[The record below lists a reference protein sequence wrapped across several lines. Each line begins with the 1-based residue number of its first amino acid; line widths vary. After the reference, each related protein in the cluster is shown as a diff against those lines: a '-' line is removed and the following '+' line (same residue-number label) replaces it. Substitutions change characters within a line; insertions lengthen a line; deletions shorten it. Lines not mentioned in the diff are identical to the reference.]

1 LLNNCL
7 KDFEIL
13 YLLVLKKRSRQK
25 INNMQ
30 NKGLIKLFAI
40 LFGLVSL
47 YQLSFTFLA
56 NKVEED
62 AVSYATSK
70 GVEIDARQK
79 ATFERKYLDS
89 VANIEV
95 IDLGITTYTYND
107 LKDKE
112 MNLGLD
118 LKGGINA
125 ILQVSVK
132 EVLKSLSNDSK
143 NNVFNE
149 AILAADKAQKSDT
162 ANYLDLFFQE
172 FEKIAGTTK
181 LSDPSIFGTKA
192 LSEKITF
199 DEANVTVK
207 ETLQEEINSS
217 IITTLEVLRSRID
230 KFGVSSP
237 KIQRIGNSGR
247 IQIELPGAKDI
258 GRVTKLI
265 TSKAELQFWEVYT
278 NAEVQNYFFAA
289 NGKVAE
295 LLKENIVEEVEDP
308 SEKDDIDDLLGETKD
323 STSVNQKN
331 LFSYLFPNVAQ
342 SQQELSSLVAQ
353 AKVLDTATVND
364 LLKRKEVKA
373 LLPKEL
379 KYVKFLWD
387 YKSNKGT
394 DGSDLIGLYAI
405 KGSRNG
411 KATIEG
417 DVILDAGQEFDQLNK
432 PVVSMTM
439 NSSGTKQWAK
449 MTADNVGNFVAVVLD
464 NYVYTAPSVN
474 QAITGGNTQISG
486 GTMTIEEADDISTVL
501 KAGKLPAAA
510 RMIQAQIVGP
520 SLGQEAID
528 ASFISFGLAILLVLL
543 WMILYYGKAGV
554 YADIALVV
562 NILFIFGILA
572 SFSAV
577 LTLPGI
583 AGIILTIGMSVDA
596 NVIIF
601 ERIKEG
607 LFKKKGLKQSIDE
620 GFSVKGA
627 LSAIIDANIT
637 TLLTGI
643 ILYVFGTGPI
653 KGFALTLMI
662 GIATSLFTAVFIT
675 RILIDSAVHKNV
687 SLPFNTSISKGWFQN
702 INMEFLRKRK
712 IAYVISGAII
722 VAGIVS
728 IFSIGLKQG
737 VDFKGGRSYVV
748 RFDQT
753 VNATDV
759 AGSLKEVFGTA
770 PEVKTYG
777 QDNQLKITTVYQIEE
792 EGSEVDEQVQ
802 NALFTGL
809 KTYLG
814 ATTYENFKPGFEKQG
829 AGVMSSIK
837 VEPTIAD
844 DIKTSAL
851 YAVFGSLLIVF
862 LYILLRFRKVS
873 FSIGAVIAVFHDV
886 LIVLGIFSITYNFMP
901 FDMEIGQSF
910 IAAILTVVGYS
921 LNDTVVI
928 FDRIREFSR
937 AHKDWKYSEVVDKAL
952 SSTLGRTINTSLTTL
967 FVMVVIF
974 LFGGDSIK
982 GFMFALIIGV
992 AVGTY
997 SSLFVATPIMYD
1009 TSNKEENRK

>member
-1 LLNNCL
+1 
-7 KDFEIL
+7 
-13 YLLVLKKRSRQK
+13 
-25 INNMQ
+25 MQ

-56 NKVEED
+56 NKVED
-62 AVSYATSK
+62 NAVSYAESK
-70 GVEIDARQK
+70 GSDSDARQR

-89 VANIEV
+89 VANKDI
-95 IDLGITTYTYND
+95 IDLGVTKYSYND
-107 LKDKE
+107 VKDKE

-143 NNVFNE
+143 NEVFNQ
-149 AILAADKAQKSDT
+149 ALTAADEAQKNDN
-162 ANYLDLFFQE
+162 ANYLDLFFEE
-172 FEKIAGTTK
+172 FEKIAGDTK

-192 LSEKITF
+192 LSDKITF
-199 DEANVTVK
+199 NEDNTTVK
-207 ETLQEEINSS
+207 ETLQDEINSS
-217 IITTLEVLRSRID
+217 IGTAFEVLRSRID
-230 KFGVSSP
+230 KFGVTQP
-237 KIQRIGNSGR
+237 NIQRIGNSGR

-258 GRVTKLI
+258 ERVTKLI

-278 NAEVQNYFFAA
+278 NAEVQNFFFSA
-289 NGKVAE
+289 NTKVAE
-295 LLKENIVEEVEDP
+295 LLKDTTVLEKAVD
-308 SEKDDIDDLLGETKD
+308 STKKDDIDDLLGETTD
-323 STSVNQKN
+323 STSVAQKN
-331 LFSYLFPNVAQ
+331 LFTYFFPNVAQ
-342 SQQELSSLVAQ
+342 SQQQMSSLVGQ

-364 LLKRKEVKA
+364 LLNRKEVRA
-373 LLPKEL
+373 LLPNEL

-387 YKSNKGT
+387 YKSNKSADGT
-394 DGSDLIGLYAI
+394 TELIGLYAI
-405 KGSRNG
+405 KGSRTG

-417 DVILDAGQEFDQLNK
+417 DVILDAAQVFDQLNK
-432 PVVSMTM
+432 PEVSMTM

-449 MTADNVGNFVAVVLD
+449 MTTENQGKFVAVVLD

-474 QAITGGNTQISG
+474 LPITGGRTSISG
-486 GTMTIEEADDISTVL
+486 GSMTIAEAEDISTVL

-510 RMIQAQIVGP
+510 RIIQAEVVGP

-528 ASFISFGLAILLVLL
+528 ASFLSFGLAILLVLL
-543 WMILYYGKAGV
+543 WMILYYGKAGL
-554 YADIALVV
+554 YADVALVV

-572 SFSAV
+572 SFNAV

-607 LFKKKGLKQSIDE
+607 LFKKKGLKQSVEE

-675 RILIDSAVHKNV
+675 RLLIDRSVNKGNN
-687 SLPFNTSISKGWFQN
+687 LTFNTSISKGWFQN
-702 INMEFLRKRK
+702 INVEFLKKRK

-748 RFDQT
+748 RFDQAMS
-753 VNATDV
+753 ATDV
-759 AGSLKEVFGTA
+759 AGTLKDAFGTA

-777 QDNQLKITTVYQIEE
+777 SDHQLKITTVYKIDE
-792 EGSEVDEQVQ
+792 EGTEVDDQVQ
-802 NALFTGL
+802 SALYTGL
-809 KTYLG
+809 KSYLG
-814 ATTYENFKPGFEKQG
+814 DTTYENFKPGFEKEG
-829 AGVMSSIK
+829 AGVMSYMK

-851 YAVFGSLLIVF
+851 YAVLGSLLIVF
-862 LYILLRFRKVS
+862 LYILLRFRKIS
-873 FSIGAVIAVFHDV
+873 FSIGAVVAVFHDV
-886 LIVLGIFSITYNFMP
+886 LIVLGVFSITYSFMP

-928 FDRIREFSR
+928 FDRIREFTGI
-937 AHKDWKYSEVVDKAL
+937 HTNWKYSEVVDKAL

-967 FVMVVIF
+967 LVMLAIF

-982 GFMFALIIGV
+982 GFMFALIVGV

-1009 TSNKEENRK
+1009 TSKKEEKNK

>member
-1 LLNNCL
+1 
-7 KDFEIL
+7 
-13 YLLVLKKRSRQK
+13 
-25 INNMQ
+25 MQ

-56 NKVEED
+56 NKVEDD
-62 AVSYATSK
+62 AIIYADSK
-70 GVEIDARQK
+70 ADENDARQK
-79 ATFERKYLDS
+79 ATFERKFLDS
-89 VANIEV
+89 VANKDI
-95 IDLGITTYTYND
+95 IDLGIAQYTYND
-107 LKDKE
+107 VKDKE

-132 EVLKSLSNDSK
+132 EVLKSLSNESK
-143 NNVFNE
+143 NESFNK
-149 AILAADKAQKSDT
+149 ALDAADVRQKNSNL
-162 ANYLDLFFQE
+162 NYLDLFFEE

-192 LSEKITF
+192 LSDKITF
-199 DEANVTVK
+199 DEGNITVR

-217 IITTLEVLRSRID
+217 IGTAFEVLRSRID
-230 KFGVSSP
+230 KFGVTQP
-237 KIQRIGNSGR
+237 NIQRIGNSGR
-247 IQIELPGAKDI
+247 IQIELPGAKDVE
-258 GRVTKLI
+258 RVIKLI

-278 NAEVQNYFFAA
+278 NAEVQNFFFAA

-295 LLKENIVEEVEDP
+295 LLKDDSAVTKEKDSIK
-308 SEKDDIDDLLGETKD
+308 KDDIDALLGEEND
-323 STSVNQKN
+323 STQVQKN
-331 LFSYLFPNVAQ
+331 LFTYLFPNVAQ
-342 SQQELSSLVAQ
+342 SQQQLSSLVGQ
-353 AKVLDTATVND
+353 ARVLDTATVND
-364 LLKRKEVKA
+364 LLKNKEVRA
-373 LLPKEL
+373 LLPREL

-387 YKSNKGT
+387 YKTTKGA
-394 DGSDLIGLYAI
+394 DDSELIGLYAI
-405 KGSRNG
+405 KSNRNDQP
-411 KATIEG
+411 TIEG
-417 DVILDAGQEFDQLNK
+417 DVILDARQDFDQLSK

-464 NYVYTAPSVN
+464 DYVYTAPSVN

-486 GTMTIEEADDISTVL
+486 GTMTIEEAEDIATVL

-510 RMIQAQIVGP
+510 SIIQAEIVGP
-520 SLGQEAID
+520 SLGQESID
-528 ASFISFGLAILLVLL
+528 ASISSFGLAILLVLL
-543 WMILYYGKAGV
+543 WMILYYGKAGL
-554 YADIALVV
+554 YADIALIV

-572 SFSAV
+572 SFNAV

-607 LFKKKGLKQSIDE
+607 LFKKKGLKQSVEE
-620 GFSVKGA
+620 GFSIKGA

-675 RILIDSAVHKNV
+675 RLLIDGAVNKGAN
-687 SLPFNTSISKGWFQN
+687 LTFNTSVSKGWFQN
-702 INMEFLRKRK
+702 INVEFLKKRK
-712 IAYVISGAII
+712 LAYIISGAII
-722 VAGIVS
+722 VGGLIS
-728 IFSIGLKQG
+728 IFTIGLKQG
-737 VDFKGGRSYVV
+737 VDFKGGRSYEV
-748 RFDQT
+748 RFDKDMS
-753 VNATDV
+753 ATEV
-759 AGSLKEVFGTA
+759 ATTLKDVFGSA

-777 QDNQLKITTVYQIEE
+777 SDIKLKITTAYRIDE
-792 EGSEVDEQVQ
+792 EGQTVDDEVQKTLYD
-802 NALFTGL
+802 GL
-809 KTYLG
+809 KPYLG
-814 ATTYENFKPGFEKQG
+814 ATSYDDFKPGFEKSTN
-829 AGVMSSIK
+829 AMGVLSYIK
-837 VEPTIAD
+837 VSPTIAD

-862 LYILLRFRKVS
+862 LYILLRFRKVA

-886 LIVLGIFSITYNFMP
+886 LIVLGVFSITYSFMP

-928 FDRIREFSR
+928 FDRIREF
-937 AHKDWKYSEVVDKAL
+937 ADTHKDWKYSKVIDTAL

-967 FVMVVIF
+967 LVMLAIF

-982 GFMFALIIGV
+982 GFMFALIVGV

-1009 TSNKEENRK
+1009 TSKKEEKSKE

>member
-1 LLNNCL
+1 
-7 KDFEIL
+7 
-13 YLLVLKKRSRQK
+13 
-25 INNMQ
+25 MQ

-56 NKVEED
+56 NKVED
-62 AVSYATSK
+62 NAVEYANSK
-70 GVEIDARQK
+70 GADTNARQR
-79 ATFERKYLDS
+79 ATLERKYLDS
-89 VANIEV
+89 VANKEI
-95 IDLGITTYTYND
+95 IDLGITKYSYND
-107 LKDKE
+107 VKDKE

-132 EVLKSLSNDSK
+132 EVLKSLANDSK
-143 NNVFNE
+143 NIAFNQSLE
-149 AILAADKAQKSDT
+149 AADEAQKNDN
-162 ANYLDLFFQE
+162 ANYLDLFFEE
-172 FEKIAGTTK
+172 FEKIAGDTK

-192 LSEKITF
+192 LSEKISF
-199 DEANVTVK
+199 NEENATVK
-207 ETLQEEINSS
+207 VTLQEEINSS
-217 IITTLEVLRSRID
+217 IGTAFEVLRSRID
-230 KFGVSSP
+230 KFGVTQP
-237 KIQRIGNSGR
+237 NIQRIGNSGR

-258 GRVTKLI
+258 ERVTKLI

-278 NAEVQNYFFAA
+278 NAEIQNFFFEA
-289 NGKVAE
+289 NGKIAKI
-295 LLKENIVEEVEDP
+295 LKDDIVLEKAIDTIK
-308 SEKDDIDDLLGETKD
+308 KDDIDDLLGESAD
-323 STSVNQKN
+323 STNVAQKN
-331 LFSYLFPNVAQ
+331 LFTYFFPNVAQ
-342 SQQELSSLVAQ
+342 SQQQMSSLVGQ
-353 AKVLDTATVND
+353 ARVLDTATVNN
-364 LLKRKEVKA
+364 LLNKKEVRA
-373 LLPKEL
+373 LLPNEL
-379 KYVKFLWD
+379 KYVQFLWD
-387 YKSNKGT
+387 YKSNKGV
-394 DGSDLIGLYAI
+394 DGSELIGLYAI
-405 KGSRNG
+405 KGNRSGR
-411 KATIEG
+411 ATIEG
-417 DVILDAGQEFDQLNK
+417 DVILDAAQVFDQLNK
-432 PVVSMTM
+432 PEVSMTM

-449 MTADNVGNFVAVVLD
+449 MTSDNQGKFVAVVLD

-474 QAITGGNTQISG
+474 TPITGGRTSISG
-486 GTMTIEEADDISTVL
+486 GSMTIAEAEDIATVL

-510 RMIQAQIVGP
+510 RIIQAEVVGP

-528 ASFISFGLAILLVLL
+528 ASFLSFGLAILLVLL
-543 WMILYYGKAGV
+543 WMVLYYGKAGI
-554 YADIALVV
+554 YADVALVV

-572 SFSAV
+572 SFNAV

-607 LFKKKGLKQSIDE
+607 LGLKKGLKQSVEE
-620 GFSVKGA
+620 GFSIKGA

-675 RILIDSAVHKNV
+675 RILIDKAVNKGGN
-687 SLPFNTSISKGWFQN
+687 LTFNTSVSKGWFQN
-702 INMEFLRKRK
+702 INVSFLKKRK

-722 VAGIVS
+722 VAGLVS

-753 VNATDV
+753 MSATEV

-777 QDNQLKITTVYQIEE
+777 SDRQLKITTVYKIEE
-792 EGSEVDEQVQ
+792 EGQEVDETVQ
-802 NALFTGL
+802 TALFTGL
-809 KTYLG
+809 KSYLG
-814 ATTYENFKPGFEKQG
+814 TTSYENFKPGFEKQG
-829 AGVMSSIK
+829 AGVMSYMK

-851 YAVFGSLLIVF
+851 YAVLGSLLVVF

-873 FSIGAVIAVFHDV
+873 FSIGAVVAVFHDV
-886 LIVLGIFSITYNFMP
+886 LIVLGVFSITYSFMP

-928 FDRIREFSR
+928 FDRIREFASS
-937 AHKDWKYSEVVDKAL
+937 HSNWKYSEVVDKAL

-967 FVMVVIF
+967 LVMIVIF

-982 GFMFALIIGV
+982 GFMFALIVGV

-997 SSLFVATPIMYD
+997 SSLFVATPIMFD
-1009 TSNKEENRK
+1009 TSKKEEKKK

>member
-1 LLNNCL
+1 
-7 KDFEIL
+7 
-13 YLLVLKKRSRQK
+13 
-25 INNMQ
+25 MQ

-56 NKVEED
+56 NKVEDD
-62 AVSYATSK
+62 AKIYAQNK
-70 GVEIDARQK
+70 GTDSDARQK
-79 ATFERKYLDS
+79 AAFERKYLDS
-89 VANIEV
+89 VANKEIL
-95 IDLGITTYTYND
+95 DLGITKYSYND
-107 LKDKE
+107 VKDKE

-143 NNVFNE
+143 NVVFNQ
-149 AILAADKAQKSDT
+149 ALDAAAEAQKNDN
-162 ANYLDLFFQE
+162 ANYLDLFFEE
-172 FEKIAGTTK
+172 FEKIAGDTK

-192 LSEKITF
+192 LSEKISF
-199 DEANVTVK
+199 NEENITVK
-207 ETLQEEINSS
+207 ETLQKEINSS
-217 IITTLEVLRSRID
+217 IGTAFEVLRSRID
-230 KFGVSSP
+230 KFGVTQP
-237 KIQRIGNSGR
+237 NIQRIGNSGR

-258 GRVTKLI
+258 ERVTKLI

-278 NAEVQNYFFAA
+278 NAEVQGYFFEA
-289 NGKVAE
+289 NSIVAE
-295 LLKENIVEEVEDP
+295 LLKDTTVSEKEDTVK
-308 SEKDDIDDLLGETKD
+308 KDDIDDLLGETKD
-323 STSVNQKN
+323 STNVNQKN
-331 LFSYLFPNVAQ
+331 LFTYLFPNVAQ
-342 SQQELSSLVAQ
+342 SQQQMSSLVAQ
-353 AKVLDTATVND
+353 ARVIDTATVNN
-364 LLKRKEVKA
+364 LLKRKELQA

-387 YKSNKGT
+387 YKSSKGT
-394 DGSDLIGLYAI
+394 DGSELINLYAI

-411 KATIEG
+411 KASIEG
-417 DVILDAGQEFDQLNK
+417 DVILDASQVFDQLNK
-432 PVVSMTM
+432 PEVSMTM

-449 MTADNVGNFVAVVLD
+449 MTTKNQGKFVAVVLD

-474 QAITGGNTQISG
+474 TPITGGRTSISG
-486 GTMTIEEADDISTVL
+486 GSMTIAEAEDISTVL

-510 RMIQAQIVGP
+510 RIIQIEVVGP

-528 ASFISFGLAILLVLL
+528 ASFLSFGLAIILVLL
-543 WMILYYGKAGV
+543 WMILYYGKAGL
-554 YADIALVV
+554 YADIALIV
-562 NILFIFGILA
+562 NILFLFGILA
-572 SFSAV
+572 SFNAV

-607 LFKKKGLKQSIDE
+607 LFKSKGLKQSIEE
-620 GFSVKGA
+620 GFSIKGA

-675 RILIDSAVHKNV
+675 RILIDRAVTKGTN
-687 SLPFNTSISKGWFQN
+687 LTFNTTISKGWFQN
-702 INMEFLRKRK
+702 INASFLKKRK
-712 IAYVISGAII
+712 IAYLISGAII
-722 VAGIVS
+722 ISGIIS

-753 VNATDV
+753 ISATAV
-759 AGSLKEVFGTA
+759 AGSLKEQFGTA

-777 QDNQLKITTVYQIEE
+777 TDNQLKITTVYKIED
-792 EGSEVDEQVQ
+792 EGQQVDEQVQ
-802 NALFTGL
+802 KALFTGL
-809 KTYLG
+809 KNYLG
-814 ATTYENFKPGFEKQG
+814 TTTYEKFKPGFEKQG
-829 AGVMSSIK
+829 AGIMSYMK

-844 DIKTSAL
+844 DIKKSAL
-851 YAVFGSLLIVF
+851 YAVFGSLLVVF

-873 FSIGAVIAVFHDV
+873 FSIGAVTAVFHDV
-886 LIVLGIFSITYNFMP
+886 LIVLAVFSITYNFMP

-928 FDRIREFSR
+928 FDRIREFTGK
-937 AHKDWKYSEVVDKAL
+937 HPNWKYSEVVDKAL

-967 FVMVVIF
+967 LVMLAIF

-1009 TSNKEENRK
+1009 TSKKEEKNK

>member
-1 LLNNCL
+1 
-7 KDFEIL
+7 
-13 YLLVLKKRSRQK
+13 
-25 INNMQ
+25 MQ
-30 NKGLIKLFAI
+30 NKGLIKIFAI

-56 NKVEED
+56 NKVEDD
-62 AVSYATSK
+62 AKVYAETK
-70 GVEIDARQK
+70 GADSNARQK
-79 ATFERKYLDS
+79 ATLERTYLDS
-89 VANIEV
+89 VANKDI
-95 IDLGITTYTYND
+95 INLGITEYSYND
-107 LKDKE
+107 VKDKE

-132 EVLKSLSNDSK
+132 EVLKSLANESK
-143 NNVFNE
+143 NDVFNT
-149 AILAADKAQKSDT
+149 ALNAADERQKNSNAT
-162 ANYLDLFFQE
+162 YLDLFFEE
-172 FEKIAGTTK
+172 FEKIAGDTK

-192 LSEKITF
+192 LSEKIAF
-199 DEANVTVK
+199 NEDNATVK

-217 IITTLEVLRSRID
+217 IGTAFEVLRSRID
-230 KFGVSSP
+230 KFGVTQP
-237 KIQRIGNSGR
+237 NIQRIGNSGR

-258 GRVTKLI
+258 ERVTKLI

-278 NAEVQNYFFAA
+278 NAEVQGFFFQA
-289 NGKVAE
+289 NTKVAE
-295 LLKENIVEEVEDP
+295 LLKDDTVLEKAID
-308 SEKDDIDDLLGETKD
+308 STKKDDIDDLLGESKD
-323 STSVNQKN
+323 SLDVENQKN
-331 LFSYLFPNVAQ
+331 LFTYLFPNVAQ
-342 SQQELSSLVAQ
+342 SQQQRSSVVAT
-353 AKVLDTATVND
+353 ARVLDTAKVND
-364 LLKRKEVKA
+364 LLSKKEVRA
-373 LLPKEL
+373 LLPSEL
-379 KYVKFLWD
+379 RYVKFLWD
-387 YKSNKGT
+387 YKANIGT
-394 DGSDLIGLYAI
+394 DDTELISLYAI
-405 KGSRNG
+405 KGNRKD

-417 DVILDAGQEFDQLNK
+417 DVILDAAQVFDQLNK
-432 PVVSMTM
+432 PEVSMTM

-464 NYVYTAPSVN
+464 DIVYSAPSVN
-474 QAITGGNTQISG
+474 QTITGGRTSISG
-486 GTMTIEEADDISTVL
+486 GTMTVVEAKDIAIAL

-510 RMIQAQIVGP
+510 RIVEAEVVGP
-520 SLGQEAID
+520 SLGQESID
-528 ASFISFGLAILLVLL
+528 ASISSFGLAIFLVLL
-543 WMILYYGKAGV
+543 WMILYYGKAGL
-554 YADIALVV
+554 YADIALGV

-572 SFSAV
+572 SFNAV

-607 LFKKKGLKQSIDE
+607 LFKKKGLKQSVEE

-675 RILIDSAVHKNV
+675 RLLIDGAINKGTN
-687 SLPFNTSISKGWFQN
+687 LTFNTSISKGWFQN
-702 INMEFLRKRK
+702 INVEFLKKRK
-712 IAYVISGAII
+712 IAYIISGAII
-722 VAGIVS
+722 IAGVAS
-728 IFSIGLKQG
+728 LLSLGLKQG
-737 VDFKGGRSYVV
+737 VDFKGGRSYTV
-748 RFDQT
+748 RFDKDMS
-753 VNATDV
+753 ATEV
-759 AGSLKEVFGTA
+759 ATTLKDAFGTA

-777 QDNQLKITTVYQIEE
+777 SSNQLKITTVYKIDE
-792 EGSEVDEQVQ
+792 EGQEVDEQVQ
-802 NALFTGL
+802 SALYNGL
-809 KTYLG
+809 KPFIGQTSYDD
-814 ATTYENFKPGFEKQG
+814 FKPGFEKAENSNG
-829 AGVMSSIK
+829 IMSYRK
-837 VEPTIAD
+837 VDPTIAD

-886 LIVLGIFSITYNFMP
+886 LIVLGVFSILYKFMP

-928 FDRIREFSR
+928 FDRIREF
-937 AHKDWKYSEVVDKAL
+937 AGIHTKWKYSEVVDKAL

-967 FVMVVIF
+967 LVMLAIF

-982 GFMFALIIGV
+982 GFMFALIVGV

-1009 TSNKEENRK
+1009 TTKKEEKN

>member
-1 LLNNCL
+1 
-7 KDFEIL
+7 
-13 YLLVLKKRSRQK
+13 
-25 INNMQ
+25 MQ
-30 NKGLIKLFAI
+30 NKGLIKVFAI

-56 NKVEED
+56 NKVEDD
-62 AVSYATSK
+62 AKVYSETRGANSN
-70 GVEIDARQK
+70 AREK
-79 ATFERKYLDS
+79 ASFERKYLDS
-89 VANIEV
+89 VANKDI
-95 IDLGITTYTYND
+95 IDLGITKFSYND
-107 LKDKE
+107 VKDKE

-143 NNVFNE
+143 NEVFNQALE
-149 AILAADKAQKSDT
+149 AADSRLKNSNAT
-162 ANYLDLFFQE
+162 YLDLFFEE
-172 FEKIAGTTK
+172 FEKVAGDTK

-192 LSEKITF
+192 LSEKISF
-199 DEANVTVK
+199 NEDNSTVK

-230 KFGVSSP
+230 KFGVASP

-258 GRVTKLI
+258 DRVTKLI

-289 NGKVAE
+289 NAKVAE
-295 LLKENIVEEVEDP
+295 LLKDTTVLEKEKD
-308 SEKDDIDDLLGETKD
+308 STKKDDIDDLLGEDKD
-323 STSVNQKN
+323 SLDVANQKN
-331 LFSYLFPNVAQ
+331 LFTYLFPNVAQ
-342 SQQELSSLVAQ
+342 SQQQMSSLVAQ
-353 AKVLDTATVND
+353 ARVLDTATVND
-364 LLKRKEVKA
+364 LLNRKEVRA
-373 LLPKEL
+373 LIPSEL
-379 KYVKFLWD
+379 RNVKFLWD
-387 YKSNKGT
+387 YKSNKGA
-394 DGSDLIGLYAI
+394 DDNEIIGLYAI
-405 KGSRNG
+405 KGNRKN

-417 DVILDAGQEFDQLNK
+417 DVILDAAQVFDQLNK
-432 PVVSMTM
+432 PEVSMTM

-449 MTADNVGNFVAVVLD
+449 MTADNIGKFVAVVLD
-464 NYVYTAPSVN
+464 DYVYTAPSVN
-474 QAITGGNTQISG
+474 QAITGGRTSISG
-486 GTMTIEEADDISTVL
+486 GSMTIEEAEDIATVL

-510 RMIQAQIVGP
+510 RMIQAQVVGP

-528 ASFISFGLAILLVLL
+528 ASFLSFGLAIVLVLL
-543 WMILYYGKAGV
+543 WMILYYGKAGL
-554 YADIALVV
+554 YADIALIV

-572 SFSAV
+572 SFGAV

-607 LFKKKGLKQSIDE
+607 LFKKKGLKQSVDE
-620 GFSVKGA
+620 GFSFKGA

-637 TLLTGI
+637 TFLTGI

-662 GIATSLFTAVFIT
+662 GILTSLFTAVFIT
-675 RILIDSAVHKNV
+675 RILIDGATNKGIN
-687 SLPFNTSISKGWFQN
+687 LTFNTSISKGWFQN
-702 INMEFLRKRK
+702 INVQFLKKRK
-712 IAYVISGAII
+712 IAYIISGAII
-722 VAGIVS
+722 IGGLVS

-748 RFDQT
+748 RFDQDM
-753 VNATDV
+753 NATEV
-759 AGSLKEVFGTA
+759 AGTLKDAFGTA

-777 QDNQLKITTVYQIEE
+777 TPNQLKITTVYKIDE
-792 EGSEVDEQVQ
+792 EGQEVDDEVQ
-802 NALFTGL
+802 SALYTGL
-809 KTYLG
+809 KSYLG
-814 ATTYENFKPGFEKQG
+814 DTTYENFKPGFEKEG

-873 FSIGAVIAVFHDV
+873 FSIGAVVAVFHDV
-886 LIVLGIFSITYNFMP
+886 LIVLGVFSITYSFMP

-910 IAAILTVVGYS
+910 IAALLTVVGYS

-928 FDRIREFSR
+928 FDRIREFAGDYPNR
-937 AHKDWKYSEVVDKAL
+937 KYSENVDTAL

-967 FVMVVIF
+967 LVMLAIF

-982 GFMFALIIGV
+982 GFMFALIVGV

-997 SSLFVATPIMYD
+997 SSLFVATPIMFD
-1009 TSNKEENRK
+1009 TTKKDEKNA

>member
-1 LLNNCL
+1 
-7 KDFEIL
+7 
-13 YLLVLKKRSRQK
+13 
-25 INNMQ
+25 MQ

-56 NKVEED
+56 NKVED
-62 AVSYATSK
+62 DSVAYAKTK
-70 GVEIDARQK
+70 VTDNDAREK
-79 ATFERKYLDS
+79 ASFERIYLDS
-89 VANIEV
+89 VANKEI
-95 IDLGITTYTYND
+95 INLGVAKYTYD
-107 LKDKE
+107 DVKDKE

-125 ILQVSVK
+125 ILQISVK

-143 NNVFNE
+143 NETFNL
-149 AILAADKAQKSDT
+149 ALTAADEAQKNSNST
-162 ANYLDLFFQE
+162 YLDLFFEE

-192 LSEKITF
+192 LSEKISF
-199 DEANVTVK
+199 DEANITVK
-207 ETLQEEINSS
+207 ETLQEEIDSS
-217 IITTLEVLRSRID
+217 IGTAFEVLRSRID
-230 KFGVSSP
+230 KFGVTQP
-237 KIQRIGNSGR
+237 NIQRIGNSGR

-258 GRVTKLI
+258 DRVISLI
-265 TSKAELQFWEVYT
+265 TSKAELQFWEVHT
-278 NAEVQNYFFAA
+278 NAEVQNFFFAA
-289 NGKVAE
+289 NTKVAE
-295 LLKENIVEEVEDP
+295 MLKDDSVLVKEKDSIK
-308 SEKDDIDDLLGETKD
+308 KDDIDDLLGEAND
-323 STSVNQKN
+323 SLKVQKN
-331 LFSYLFPNVAQ
+331 LFTYLFPNVAQ
-342 SQQELSSLVAQ
+342 SQQQLSSLVAN
-353 AKVLDTATVND
+353 ARVLDTAIVND
-364 LLKRKEVKA
+364 LLSKKEVRA
-373 LLPKEL
+373 LLSSEL

-387 YKSNKGT
+387 YKSNKAT
-394 DGSDLIGLYAI
+394 DGSEIIGLYAI
-405 KGSRNG
+405 KGNRND
-411 KATIEG
+411 KPTIEG
-417 DVILDAGQEFDQLNK
+417 DVILDAGQVFDQLNK
-432 PVVSMTM
+432 PEVSMTM

-449 MTADNVGNFVAVVLD
+449 MTAENVGNFVAVVLD
-464 NYVYTAPSVN
+464 DYVYTAPSVN
-474 QAITGGNTQISG
+474 QAITGGRTSISG
-486 GTMTIEEADDISTVL
+486 GTMTVAEAEDISTVL

-510 RMIQAQIVGP
+510 RIIQAEVVGP
-520 SLGQEAID
+520 SLGQESID
-528 ASFISFGLAILLVLL
+528 ASINSFGLAIILVLL
-543 WMILYYGKAGV
+543 WMILYYGKAGL
-554 YADIALVV
+554 YADIALAV

-572 SFSAV
+572 SFNAV

-607 LFKKKGLKQSIDE
+607 LYKKKGLKQSVEE

-675 RILIDSAVHKNV
+675 RLLIDGAVNKGSN
-687 SLPFNTSISKGWFQN
+687 LTFNTSFSKGWFQN
-702 INMEFLRKRK
+702 IDVEFLKKRK
-712 IAYVISGAII
+712 IAYIISGAII
-722 VAGIVS
+722 LAGLVS
-728 IFSIGLKQG
+728 IWQIGLKQG

-748 RFDQT
+748 RFDQDM
-753 VNATDV
+753 NATD
-759 AGSLKEVFGTA
+759 AAETLKDAFGTA

-777 QDNQLKITTVYQIEE
+777 TNNQLKITTVYKIEE
-792 EGSEVDEQVQ
+792 EGQEVDEQVQ
-802 NALFTGL
+802 TALFTGL
-809 KTYLG
+809 KSYLG
-814 ATTYENFKPGFEKQG
+814 DTTYENFKPGFEKQG
-829 AGVMSSIK
+829 AGVMSYMK

-851 YAVFGSLLIVF
+851 YAVFGSLLVVF

-886 LIVLGIFSITYNFMP
+886 LIVLGVFSITYNFMP

-928 FDRIREFSR
+928 FDRIREFAGSYPN
-937 AHKDWKYSEVVDKAL
+937 WKYSKVVDTAL

-967 FVMVVIF
+967 LVMLAIF

-1009 TSNKEENRK
+1009 TSKKEEKNK

>member
-1 LLNNCL
+1 
-7 KDFEIL
+7 
-13 YLLVLKKRSRQK
+13 
-25 INNMQ
+25 MQ

-56 NKVEED
+56 NKVEDD
-62 AVSYATSK
+62 AVTYAASK
-70 GVEIDARQK
+70 VTDNDARQK
-79 ATFERKYLDS
+79 AAFERKYLDS
-89 VANIEV
+89 VANKTILDISV
-95 IDLGITTYTYND
+95 AAYSYND
-107 LKDKE
+107 VKDKE

-132 EVLKSLSNDSK
+132 EVLRSLTNDSK
-143 NNVFNE
+143 NE
-149 AILAADKAQKSDT
+149 AFTNALIAADEKLKNSN
-162 ANYLDLFFQE
+162 ANYLDLFFEE

-192 LSEKITF
+192 LNEKISF
-199 DEANVTVK
+199 DEDNDSVK

-217 IITTLEVLRSRID
+217 IVTTLEVLRSRID

-247 IQIELPGAKDI
+247 IQIELPGARDI
-258 GRVTKLI
+258 DRVTKLI
-265 TSKAELQFWEVYT
+265 TSKAELQFWEVHT
-278 NAEVQNYFFAA
+278 NAEVQNFFFAA

-295 LLKENIVEEVEDP
+295 LLKDDSVLEEEIDSVQKDEIDALL
-308 SEKDDIDDLLGETKD
+308 SETSD
-323 STSVNQKN
+323 STKVQKN
-331 LFSYLFPNVAQ
+331 LFTYLFPNVAQ
-342 SQQELSSLVAQ
+342 SQEQVSSLVAQ
-353 AKVLDTATVND
+353 ARVLDTAIVND
-364 LLKRKEVKA
+364 LLQRKEVKA
-373 LLPKEL
+373 LLTTEL
-379 KYVKFLWD
+379 KFAKFLWD
-387 YKSNKGT
+387 YKSTKGNDDT
-394 DGSDLIGLYAI
+394 ELIGLYAI
-405 KGSRNG
+405 KGNRND
-411 KATIEG
+411 KPTIEG
-417 DVILDAGQEFDQLNK
+417 DVILDAGQVFDQLNK
-432 PVVSMTM
+432 PEVSMTM

-449 MTADNVGNFVAVVLD
+449 MTADNIGNFVAVVLD
-464 NYVYTAPSVN
+464 DYVYTAPSVN
-474 QAITGGNTQISG
+474 QAILGGRTSISG
-486 GTMTIEEADDISTVL
+486 GTMTVAEAEDISTVL

-528 ASFISFGLAILLVLL
+528 ASFISFGLAILIVLL
-543 WMILYYGKAGV
+543 WMILYYGKAGI
-554 YADIALVV
+554 YADVALVV

-572 SFSAV
+572 SFGAV

-607 LFKKKGLKQSIDE
+607 LGLKKGLKQSVEE

-643 ILYVFGTGPI
+643 ILFVFGTGPI

-675 RILIDSAVHKNV
+675 RILIDKAVNKG
-687 SLPFNTSISKGWFQN
+687 SDLTFNTSVSKGWFQN
-702 INMEFLRKRK
+702 INVEFLKKRK
-712 IAYVISGAII
+712 IAYIVSGAII
-722 VAGIVS
+722 LGGLIS

-748 RFDQT
+748 RFDQPIS
-753 VNATDV
+753 ATKV
-759 AGSLKEVFGTA
+759 AGSLKEAFGTA

-777 QDNQLKITTVYQIEE
+777 SDNQLKITTVYKIEE
-792 EGSEVDEQVQ
+792 EGPEVDEQVQ

-809 KTYLG
+809 KEYLG
-814 ATTYENFKPGFEKQG
+814 NTSYQAFKPGFEKEG

-837 VEPTIAD
+837 VEPSIAD

-851 YAVFGSLLIVF
+851 YAVFGSLFVVF

-873 FSIGAVIAVFHDV
+873 FSIGAVTAVFHDV
-886 LIVLGIFSITYNFMP
+886 LIVLSIFSITYSFMP

-928 FDRIREFSR
+928 FDRIREFSGT
-937 AHKDWKYSEVVDKAL
+937 HPNWKYSQVVDKAL

-967 FVMVVIF
+967 LVMIIIF
-974 LFGGDSIK
+974 TFGGDSIK

-1009 TSNKEENRK
+1009 TSKKEEKK

>member
-1 LLNNCL
+1 
-7 KDFEIL
+7 
-13 YLLVLKKRSRQK
+13 
-25 INNMQ
+25 MQ

-56 NKVEED
+56 NKVEDD
-62 AVSYATSK
+62 AKTYANSK
-70 GVEIDARQK
+70 QNTDARQK
-79 ATFERKYLDS
+79 ATFERKYIDS
-89 VANIEV
+89 VANKEI
-95 IDLGITTYTYND
+95 INLGIADYSYND
-107 LKDKE
+107 VKDKE

-132 EVLKSLSNDSK
+132 EVLRSLSNDSK
-143 NNVFNE
+143 NEVFNK
-149 AILAADKAQKSDT
+149 ALQAADVKQRSSNT
-162 ANYLDLFFQE
+162 NYLDLFFEE
-172 FEKIAGTTK
+172 FEAIAGQTK

-192 LSEKITF
+192 LSDKISF
-199 DEANVTVK
+199 DEANTTVK
-207 ETLQEEINSS
+207 KTLQTEIDNS
-217 IITTLEVLRSRID
+217 IGTAFEVLRSRID
-230 KFGVSSP
+230 KFGVTQP
-237 KIQRIGNSGR
+237 NIQRIGNSGR

-258 GRVTKLI
+258 ERVTKLI

-278 NAEVQNYFFAA
+278 NAEVQNYLFIA
-289 NGKVAE
+289 NSKVAE
-295 LLKENIVEEVEDP
+295 LLKDTSVT
-308 SEKDDIDDLLGETKD
+308 EKVKDSTKTDDIDDLLGEQKD
-323 STSVNQKN
+323 STDVAQKN
-331 LFSYLFPNVAQ
+331 LFTFLYPIIAQ
-342 SQQELSSLVAQ
+342 SQQQMSSLVAQ
-353 AKVLDTATVND
+353 ARVLDTATVNS
-364 LLKRKEVKA
+364 LLNRKEVKA

-379 KYVKFLWD
+379 RYVKFLWD
-387 YKSNKGT
+387 YKANKGA
-394 DGSDLIGLYAI
+394 DGTEVIGLYAI
-405 KGSRNG
+405 KSNRNDV
-411 KATIEG
+411 ANIEG
-417 DVILDAGQEFDQLNK
+417 DVILDARQEFDQLNK
-432 PVVSMTM
+432 PVVSMNM

-449 MTADNVGNFVAVVLD
+449 MTTENQGKFVAVVLD
-464 NYVYTAPSVN
+464 DYVYTAPSVN
-474 QAITGGNTQISG
+474 TPITGGSTQISG
-486 GTMTIEEADDISTVL
+486 GSMTIAEAKDIATVL

-510 RMIQAQIVGP
+510 RIIQAEVVGP
-520 SLGQEAID
+520 SLGQESID
-528 ASFISFGLAILLVLL
+528 ASIYSFGLAIVLVLL
-543 WMILYYGKAGV
+543 WMILYYGKAGL
-554 YADIALVV
+554 YADIALAV

-572 SFSAV
+572 SFNAV

-607 LFKKKGLKQSIDE
+607 LANKISLNEAVDE
-620 GFSVKGA
+620 GFSIKGA

-675 RILIDSAVHKNV
+675 RILIDGALNKGTK
-687 SLPFNTSISKGWFQN
+687 LTFNTSISKGWFQS
-702 INMEFLRKRK
+702 INVEFLKSRK
-712 IAYVISGAII
+712 IAYVVSGAII

-748 RFDQT
+748 RFDKDM
-753 VNATDV
+753 NASEVSST
-759 AGSLKEVFGTA
+759 LKGAFGTA

-777 QDNQLKITTVYQIEE
+777 AANQLKITTVYKIDE
-792 EGSEVDEQVQ
+792 EGQQVDEQVQ
-802 NALFTGL
+802 AALYGGL
-809 KTYLG
+809 KNYLG
-814 ATTYENFKPGFEKQG
+814 TTSYEDFKPGFEKDG
-829 AGVMSSIK
+829 SGVMSYMK

-873 FSIGAVIAVFHDV
+873 FSIGAVVAVFHDV

-928 FDRIREFSR
+928 FDRIREF
-937 AHKDWKYSEVVDKAL
+937 AGLHTDWKYSEVVDKAL

-967 FVMVVIF
+967 LVMLAIF

-982 GFMFALIIGV
+982 GFMFALIVGV

-997 SSLFVATPIMYD
+997 SSLFVATPVMFD
-1009 TSNKEENRK
+1009 TSKKEEKNS